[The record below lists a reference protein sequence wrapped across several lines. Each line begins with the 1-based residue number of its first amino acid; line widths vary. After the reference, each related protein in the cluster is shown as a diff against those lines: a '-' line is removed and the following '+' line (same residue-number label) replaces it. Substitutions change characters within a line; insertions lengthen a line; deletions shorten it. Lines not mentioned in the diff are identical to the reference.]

1 MINDKTFEIGELC
14 VVPFYNDYGFE
25 YSYGIVV
32 KRNPLKIKNN
42 FYFVFYAGR
51 VEEHQN
57 LFIAKLEEI
66 EDESYNTN

>member
-1 MINDKTFEIGELC
+1 MMKDKIFDIGELC

-32 KRNPLKIKNN
+32 KRNPLKIKSN
-42 FYFVFYAGR
+42 FYSVFYDGR
-51 VEEHQN
+51 VKEHQN

-66 EDESYNTN
+66 ENESHDTN